1 VANLKTKNMSNKITT
16 EKFDAIRFE
25 KIKHLLESHGERGKA
40 RYFEIFVD
48 NLKVVDKT
56 NDIGSFDDYLLYL
69 DDKTKMIKL
78 LLYATCE
85 SSPRNDKFFFT
96 FESAEE
102 KNSLGALEVQDKIA
116 MAINTERERQKTES
130 LLEEV
135 QLLNE
140 ELEEANETINT
151 LYKQLE
157 KEKTTKA
164 DDSKQVKLGAV
175 ASIAIEHLLKR
186 NPNILSKIP
195 LLGLLSGLDDNT
207 NTDTEPIS
215 EHETKTSFTQTK
227 FEEAGLEYEMMQ
239 VFNDAEF
246 KQVIDIINLLGE
258 HKNKITTTLELL
270 K

>member
-1 VANLKTKNMSNKITT
+1 MSKTITT

-25 KIKHLLESHGERGKA
+25 KIKHLLESHAERGKA

-78 LLYATCE
+78 LLYSPCE

-96 FESAEE
+96 LDSAEE
-102 KNSLGALEVQDKIA
+102 KSALGSIEVQDKIA

-135 QLLNE
+135 KILNE
-140 ELEEANETINT
+140 ELEEANETIDT

-157 KEKTTKA
+157 KERITKV

-175 ASIAIEHLLKR
+175 ASIAIEQLLKR

-195 LLGLLSGLDDNT
+195 LLGLLSGLDDDT
-207 NTDTEPIS
+207 NTDTQPIS
-215 EHETKTSFTQTK
+215 EHKTNTSFAQTK
-227 FEEAGLEYEMMQ
+227 PEEVGLEYEMMQ
-239 VFNDAEF
+239 VFNDTEF
-246 KQVIDIINLLGE
+246 KQVIKIINLLGE
-258 HKNKITTTLELL
+258 QKNQITTTLELL